1 MDQSTF
7 LNTFA
12 NLANAYNFRWDG
24 TQLVGT
30 VGTVGTVGEHKFNP
44 VTALCY
50 QYKGKLYRNNKRETL
65 RAARAIG
72 ISQELAL
79 AVYSKSNRG
88 HSQVVR
94 GKMLQIV
101 GR

>member
-7 LNTFA
+7 LNTFSTISSS
-12 NLANAYNFRWDG
+12 YNFRRDG
-24 TQLVGT
+24 TQLVGN
-30 VGTVGTVGEHKFNP
+30 VGEHKFNP
-44 VTALCY
+44 ITALCH
-50 QYKGKLYRNNKRETL
+50 QYNGKLYRNNKRETL
-65 RAARAIG
+65 RAARTIG
-72 ISQELAL
+72 MSQELAL

>member
-1 MDQSTF
+1 MNQSTF
-7 LNTFA
+7 LNIFA
-12 NLANAYNFRWDG
+12 NLANTYNFRWDG

-30 VGTVGTVGEHKFNP
+30 FGEHKLNP

-50 QYKGKLYRNNKRETL
+50 QYNGKLYRNNKRETL